1 MTIIYEVNL
10 SVDADILEEYVA
22 WLQEHVRLMLQF
34 PGFQSAEV
42 FKEEVAL
49 NAPQHAFTVHYR
61 LQNRDS
67 LEHYFKENAA
77 AMREDG
83 LRRFGGRFSASRRI
97 LELVKP

>member
-1 MTIIYEVNL
+1 MPTFLRNMWRGCR
-10 SVDADILEEYVA
+10 STCGSCCNF
-22 WLQEHVRLMLQF
+22 R
-34 PGFQSAEV
+34 GFSRR
-42 FKEEVAL
+42 KSLKEVAL